1 MKYLI
6 PLLFLAFLSC
16 KKSNN
21 DLASQRSSL
30 LVDKKWQLT
39 GYDQDWIGDN
49 GTPVHFE
56 QLSALPEFLLDDYVI
71 FRADNTLEMNDNQIL
86 DPDDPIAVHHGNWHF
101 EENGTVMVMEIDNGN
116 TTKSNITSVT
126 DAEWK
131 QTKIV
136 SGITNTY
143 TFSVIP

>member
-1 MKYLI
+1 M
-6 PLLFLAFLSC
+6 
-16 KKSNN
+16 
-21 DLASQRSSL
+21 
-30 LVDKKWQLT
+30 
-39 GYDQDWIGDN
+39 
-49 GTPVHFE
+49 HFE